1 MIRVLAPIFA
11 LLFAS
16 SVASAANITWDPENG
31 YQSDEVELSG
41 LLPQEIQRVLDWMNK
56 GRTAEERG
64 NYRTAL
70 RNY

>member
-11 LLFAS
+11 LLFAL

-41 LLPQEIQRVLDWMNK
+41 CCRRKSKEYST
-56 GRTAEERG
+56 G
-64 NYRTAL
+64 
-70 RNY
+70 